1 MTILKSIIMF
11 KIIVVLISYLIS
23 YVAQAQN
30 MTETSAQNRSFGPP
44 SYSDAQFE
52 VKDKELT
59 FDIKF

>member
-1 MTILKSIIMF
+1 MF

-30 MTETSAQNRSFGPP
+30 MTDTSAQNRSFGPP
-44 SYSDAQFE
+44 SYRDAQFE
-52 VKDKELT
+52 VKDKGFT

>member
-1 MTILKSIIMF
+1 MF

-30 MTETSAQNRSFGPP
+30 MTDTSAQNRSFGPH
-44 SYSDAQFE
+44 SYRDAQFE
-52 VKDKELT
+52 VKDKGLT